1 MPDPVPT
8 PSAVGSGVT
17 CIDVFWSG
25 PDNLRGSIDNKAYFL
40 TYRGG
45 SFDVSVDVGTN
56 MSLSLNDL
64 TPDVEYMI
72 EVLVVDKCR
81 SEIFVVFATGEGIQW
96 SFKQQY
102 YSSGCLVM
110 AKSSFPRICAAYQ
123 HINDSYTWIGR
134 CTCQHIF
141 SFHSG
146 IICMHRNL
154 RNKCP
159 NLVVFFLLWMHGCV
173 NDEVTK

>member
-25 PDNLRGSIDNKAYFL
+25 PDNLRGSIDNKTYFL

-102 YSSGCLVM
+102 YSSECLVM

-123 HINDSYTWIGR
+123 HINDSYT
-134 CTCQHIF
+134 
-141 SFHSG
+141 
-146 IICMHRNL
+146 
-154 RNKCP
+154 
-159 NLVVFFLLWMHGCV
+159 
-173 NDEVTK
+173 